1 MTTVFGRREVAA
13 REEHGEVLG
22 ETTAGC
28 CRQRKE
34 DTTDR
39 SLLSISPARS
49 AQSSTRR
56 PDPSM

>member
-13 REEHGEVLG
+13 REEHGEVIG
-22 ETTAGC
+22 ETTAG

-49 AQSSTRR
+49 AQSSKRR